1 MQSVCYTYIRKD
13 ILEGHLWR
21 DFFEGHVW
29 ILGKNILHYC
39 FVIQH
44 LRCFP
49 LLFMSLL
56 LFFQSEQWQK
66 LLANKLLVIFA
77 ITVTPTNTEMLM
89 SILWTKYFNTL
100 MVKLCTQLSKTLRT
114 GPGLTA
120 MEIVEKILLKTF
132 FMVQKTFAFFMII
145 SLIPSWVCTSDQF
158 LWTRMV
164 HARYIEVIRVK
175 SDHSWRS

>member
-1 MQSVCYTYIRKD
+1 MLITYTCIHKD
-13 ILEGHLWR
+13 NSKGHLWR

-100 MVKLCTQLSKTLRT
+100 MVKLCTQLSKTLKNPKSCRA
-114 GPGLTA
+114 GSNSEGKSRENFKTA
-120 MEIVEKILLKTF
+120 RNWWIF
-132 FMVQKTFAFFMII
+132 II
-145 SLIPSWVCTSDQF
+145 NIKD
-158 LWTRMV
+158 
-164 HARYIEVIRVK
+164 
-175 SDHSWRS
+175 